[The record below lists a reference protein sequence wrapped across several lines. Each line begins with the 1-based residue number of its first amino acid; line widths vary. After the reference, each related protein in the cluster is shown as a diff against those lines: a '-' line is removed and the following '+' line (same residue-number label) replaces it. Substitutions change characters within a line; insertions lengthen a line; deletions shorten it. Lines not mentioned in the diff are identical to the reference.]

1 MAEHHN
7 SKSFLCKY
15 FIYKGFGSGLFYWC
29 TEVDRRAGGIFGTV
43 ASIVAALLIL
53 YVLIH
58 IYNKGLDSVFSTPT
72 MYVMAGLIVSGVFA
86 LIGYWHYTL
95 EAKWRMRNLSPIALT
110 IGALGVVLGYLYGPM
125 LGGSLI
131 VLAYVIELFVG
142 IRLYEDFK
150 STSPTGA
157 RLFLIGV
164 VVFMVFLP
172 VILVAQEAAL
182 VSAIGDIVKIAG
194 LLVVLRVLME

>member
-1 MAEHHN
+1 
-7 SKSFLCKY
+7 
-15 FIYKGFGSGLFYWC
+15 
-29 TEVDRRAGGIFGTV
+29 
-43 ASIVAALLIL
+43 
-53 YVLIH
+53 
-58 IYNKGLDSVFSTPT
+58 
-72 MYVMAGLIVSGVFA
+72 MAGLIVSGVFA

-95 EAKWRMRNLSPIALT
+95 EARWRMRNISPIALT

-194 LLVVLRVLME
+194 LLVVLRALME

>member
-1 MAEHHN
+1 
-7 SKSFLCKY
+7 
-15 FIYKGFGSGLFYWC
+15 
-29 TEVDRRAGGIFGTV
+29 
-43 ASIVAALLIL
+43 
-53 YVLIH
+53 
-58 IYNKGLDSVFSTPT
+58 
-72 MYVMAGLIVSGVFA
+72 MAGLIVSGVFA

-95 EAKWRMRNLSPIALT
+95 EARWRMRNLSPIALT

-150 STSPTGA
+150 STSPMGA

-172 VILVAQEAAL
+172 VILVAQVAAL

>member
-1 MAEHHN
+1 M
-7 SKSFLCKY
+7 
-15 FIYKGFGSGLFYWC
+15 
-29 TEVDRRAGGIFGTV
+29 DRRTGGIFGTV
-43 ASIVAALLIL
+43 ASIIAALLIL
-53 YVLIH
+53 YVLIN
-58 IYNKGLDSVFSTPT
+58 IYNRGLDNIFSTPT
-72 MYVMAGLIVSGVFA
+72 IYVMAGLIVSGVFA

-95 EAKWRMRNLSPIALT
+95 EARWRMRNLSPIALT

-150 STSPTGA
+150 STSPMGA

-172 VILVAQEAAL
+172 VILVAQVAAL

>member
-1 MAEHHN
+1 T
-7 SKSFLCKY
+7 
-15 FIYKGFGSGLFYWC
+15 I
-29 TEVDRRAGGIFGTV
+29 
-43 ASIVAALLIL
+43 
-53 YVLIH
+53 
-58 IYNKGLDSVFSTPT
+58 
-72 MYVMAGLIVSGVFA
+72 YVMAGLIVSGVFA

-95 EAKWRMRNLSPIALT
+95 EARWRMRNISPIALT

-194 LLVVLRVLME
+194 LLVVLRALME